1 MAIPLQVLQKQQ
13 PLVATTMKRV
23 IASTQL
29 DENGNLAW
37 ITAGHWNI
45 ESVVSLVGGKG
56 GPCKELSLKLTTSSP
71 LFTGYQ
77 MWMEEILSST

>member
-13 PLVATTMKRV
+13 SLVATTMKRV

-37 ITAGHWNI
+37 ITAGHWNLDL
-45 ESVVSLVGGKG
+45 SFLWLAAMVDLVKN
-56 GPCKELSLKLTTSSP
+56 
-71 LFTGYQ
+71 
-77 MWMEEILSST
+77 